1 MSTTGRR
8 ALLEEFSMSDFRT
21 VTDQVSVSPQIDL
34 ADVTRAA
41 HEGFKLIISN
51 RPDGEDPGQ
60 PTAAEVA
67 AAAGEAG
74 VTFIHIPVRG
84 GPTPEQVEQVRAA
97 IDSAGGGK
105 VLLFCR
111 SGTRSIVTWSL
122 GEALAGARSRD
133 DLVWLG
139 SAAGYD
145 LNGVLPR

>member
-1 MSTTGRR
+1 
-8 ALLEEFSMSDFRT
+8 MSDFRA

-34 ADVTRAA
+34 ADVARAA
-41 HEGFKLIISN
+41 QEGFKLIISN

-67 AAAGEAG
+67 SAAAEAG
-74 VTFIHIPVRG
+74 VTFVHIPVRG

-97 IDSAGGGK
+97 MQSAGGGK

-133 DLVWLG
+133 ELVWLG

>member
-1 MSTTGRR
+1 
-8 ALLEEFSMSDFRT
+8 MSDFRT

-34 ADVTRAA
+34 ADVARAA
-41 HEGFKLIISN
+41 NEGFKLIISN
-51 RPDGEDPGQ
+51 RPDGEEPGQ

-67 AAAGEAG
+67 QAAAEAG
-74 VTFIHIPVRG
+74 VAFVHIPVRG
-84 GPTPEQVEQVRAA
+84 GPTPEQVEQVREAM
-97 IDSAGGGK
+97 DQAGGGK

-122 GEALAGARSRD
+122 GEALAGRRSRD

-145 LNGVLPR
+145 LDGVLPR

>member
-1 MSTTGRR
+1 
-8 ALLEEFSMSDFRT
+8 MSDFRT

-34 ADVTRAA
+34 ADVARAA
-41 HEGFKLIISN
+41 NEGFKLIISN
-51 RPDGEDPGQ
+51 RPDGEEPGQ

-67 AAAGEAG
+67 QAAAEAG
-74 VTFIHIPVRG
+74 VAFVHVPVRG
-84 GPTPEQVEQVRAA
+84 GPTPEQVEQVREAMNQV
-97 IDSAGGGK
+97 GGGK

-122 GEALAGARSRD
+122 GEALAGRRSRY

-145 LNGVLPR
+145 LDGVLPR